1 MRELKM
7 KTVDSTNVH
16 SIGYDKN
23 EQLMIIELHDG
34 TFYKFEKVPE
44 SVNIELFEDAFRE
57 DIFVKKVKY
66 EYDFEVLKV
75 LINV

>member
-1 MRELKM
+1 M

>member
-1 MRELKM
+1 M

-23 EQLMIIELHDG
+23 EQEMIVELHDG
-34 TFYKFEKVPE
+34 TCYKFENVPE
-44 SVNIELFEDAFRE
+44 SVNVELFENSFSE

-66 EYDFEVLKV
+66 NFDFKKIKV